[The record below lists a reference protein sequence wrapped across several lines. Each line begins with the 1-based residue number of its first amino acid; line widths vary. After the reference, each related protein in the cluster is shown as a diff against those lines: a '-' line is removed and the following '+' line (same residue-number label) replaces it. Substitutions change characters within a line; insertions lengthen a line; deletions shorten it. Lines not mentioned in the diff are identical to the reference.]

1 MGCEQGC
8 AFCDDKNPK
17 ICLKCSSGLSL
28 LDNDCLKECPF
39 NYIKSMDGSVCEMRT
54 YPLDE
59 TFVAFPIIGASLFF
73 FMVILASYWLT
84 GRRSLVSS
92 SLLAFF
98 GPIEMAAC
106 FYQFLY
112 STQEDRDYR
121 PIKVGSLCVFIS
133 GFVLNI
139 VFIVNFHK

>member
-1 MGCEQGC
+1 
-8 AFCDDKNPK
+8 
-17 ICLKCSSGLSL
+17 
-28 LDNDCLKECPF
+28 
-39 NYIKSMDGSVCEMRT
+39 MDGSVCEMRT

-112 STQEDRDYR
+112 ST
-121 PIKVGSLCVFIS
+121 
-133 GFVLNI
+133 
-139 VFIVNFHK
+139 